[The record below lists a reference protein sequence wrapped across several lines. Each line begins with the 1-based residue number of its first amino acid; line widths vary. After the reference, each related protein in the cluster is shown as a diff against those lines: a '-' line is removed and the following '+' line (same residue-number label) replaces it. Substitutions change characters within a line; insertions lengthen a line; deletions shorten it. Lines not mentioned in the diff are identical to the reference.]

1 MRFKSFA
8 FSLSTMLALKSFIT
22 SVPVAQYCEFCILQL
37 WLHNKMNRTHCSLT
51 LTNTCALYCV
61 ASDSN
66 DPVWTSLIFF
76 KDKCCV
82 SPSVQSV
89 GMIIVLNSWNGR
101 VSSSYLL
108 PPLPKRGKKKYPQL
122 SDEKK
127 CIQDQG
133 ISLVLKRAALVIFWP
148 VCRRL
153 GLERHSQIHTGSWPD
168 LWCLVW
174 VWSPDSPPKSRAI
187 ASAIA
192 YLQGWEP
199 CSGQQGWDCC
209 GCNSEE
215 ELLLRAAAPQSSSC
229 SAAAEMSCPLQL
241 KCGCAWNLSLTGRH
255 KHGGEEAG
263 HVVAGSLLCKPFSV
277 MLPCC
282 VVVPST
288 WRCVSVVSLL
298 LPVIKQMEHFYLWI
312 CLRRDFLIT
321 KKKKKVF

>member
-89 GMIIVLNSWNGR
+89 GMIIVLNSWNGK

-187 ASAIA
+187 ASLTSRAGSPA
-192 YLQGWEP
+192 ADSRAETAAAATVKRSCCWGQLPRRAPAALQQLKWVVL
-199 CSGQQGWDCC
+199 
-209 GCNSEE
+209 CNS
-215 ELLLRAAAPQSSSC
+215 
-229 SAAAEMSCPLQL
+229 
-241 KCGCAWNLSLTGRH
+241 N
-255 KHGGEEAG
+255 
-263 HVVAGSLLCKPFSV
+263 VD
-277 MLPCC
+277 
-282 VVVPST
+282 VP
-288 WRCVSVVSLL
+288 
-298 LPVIKQMEHFYLWI
+298 EI
-312 CLRRDFLIT
+312 CLWPGGTSMVGKRLGMW
-321 KKKKKVF
+321 